1 MQLVALGISVLAI
14 ITLYLSVGKSAESKL
29 AERLQPRK
37 RIFQKTKAKSK
48 FNSVSALMEI
58 PDFASLLWF
67 AVSAGESLESALRL
81 AVSRSSGYVSGEF
94 ERVLRNVEHGAV
106 MQVELQELASEAKSE
121 HVRELASKLAVA
133 LNNGSALGDLMG
145 DFVQSSTSALRAE
158 LLIMAGRNET
168 KMMIPM
174 VFIILPITVMFAL
187 FPSLALIQ
195 GSFL

>member
-1 MQLVALGISVLAI
+1 MQLIAIGTSVIAI
-14 ITLYLSVGKSAESKL
+14 TALYLSLGKSGESKL
-29 AERLQPRK
+29 AELLQPRK
-37 RIFQKTKAKSK
+37 RIFQKNLGRTK
-48 FNSVSALMEI
+48 FNPVSALMEI

-81 AVSRSSGYVSGEF
+81 AVGRSTGYVSGEF
-94 ERVLRNVEHGAV
+94 ERVLRNVEHGALL
-106 MQVELQELASEAKSE
+106 QLELQELAGNSKSE
-121 HVRELASKLAVA
+121 QVRELATKLAVA
-133 LNNGSALGDLMG
+133 LNNGSALGDLMS
-145 DFVQSSTSALRAE
+145 DFVQSSTSTLRAE
-158 LLIMAGRNET
+158 LLIIAGRNET

>member
-1 MQLVALGISVLAI
+1 
-14 ITLYLSVGKSAESKL
+14 
-29 AERLQPRK
+29 
-37 RIFQKTKAKSK
+37 
-48 FNSVSALMEI
+48 
-58 PDFASLLWF
+58 
-67 AVSAGESLESALRL
+67 
-81 AVSRSSGYVSGEF
+81 
-94 ERVLRNVEHGAV
+94 LRNVEHGAV
-106 MQVELQELASEAKSE
+106 MQVELQELASQAKSE
-121 HVRELASKLAVA
+121 HVRELATKLSVA

-158 LLIMAGRNET
+158 LLIIAGRNET

>member
-1 MQLVALGISVLAI
+1 VQLIALGISVLAI
-14 ITLYLSVGKSAESKL
+14 ITLYLSLGKSSESNL
-29 AERLQPRK
+29 AQRLQPRK
-37 RIFQKTKAKSK
+37 RVFQKTKTKSK

-81 AVSRSSGYVSGEF
+81 AVSRSTGHVSREF
-94 ERVLRNVEHGAV
+94 ERVLRNVELGAV
-106 MQVELQELASEAKSE
+106 MQIELQELASQANSE
-121 HVRELASKLAVA
+121 HVRELATKLAVA

-158 LLIMAGRNET
+158 LLIIAGRNET

>member
-1 MQLVALGISVLAI
+1 MQLVALGTSVLAI
-14 ITLYLSVGKSAESKL
+14 ITLYLSLGKSSESKL
-29 AERLQPRK
+29 ADRLQPRK
-37 RIFQKTKAKSK
+37 RIFQKTKTKSK
-48 FNSVSALMEI
+48 FNAVSALMEI

-106 MQVELQELASEAKSE
+106 MQVELQELASQAKSE
-121 HVRELASKLAVA
+121 HVRELATKLAVA

-158 LLIMAGRNET
+158 LLIIAGRNET

-174 VFIILPITVMFAL
+174 VFIILPITVLFAL

>member
-1 MQLVALGISVLAI
+1 VQIIAVGISILAI
-14 ITLYLSVGKSAESKL
+14 SALYVSLGNSGESKL
-29 AERLQPRK
+29 TERLTPRK
-37 RIFQKTKAKSK
+37 RIFRKQLGRTKFSA
-48 FNSVSALMEI
+48 VSALMEI
-58 PDFASLLWF
+58 PDFASLLLF

-81 AVSRSSGYVSGEF
+81 AVSRSTGYVSGEF
-94 ERVLRNVEHGAV
+94 DKVLRNVEHGALL
-106 MQVELQELASEAKSE
+106 QIELQELVSNSKSE
-121 HVRELASKLAVA
+121 QVRELATKLAVA
-133 LNNGSALGDLMG
+133 LNNGSALGDLLT
-145 DFVQSSTSALRAE
+145 DFVQSSTFALRAE

>member
-14 ITLYLSVGKSAESKL
+14 ITLYLSLGKSAESKL

-37 RIFQKTKAKSK
+37 GIFQKTKAKSK

>member
-1 MQLVALGISVLAI
+1 MQSIALGLSVLAAAA
-14 ITLYLSVGKSAESKL
+14 LYLSLGKTGESKL
-29 AERLQPRK
+29 TERLKPRK
-37 RIFQKTKAKSK
+37 RVFRKNSTKTKFS
-48 FNSVSALMEI
+48 SISALMEL

-81 AVSRSSGYVSGEF
+81 AVSRSTGYVSGEF
-94 ERVLRNVEHGAV
+94 EKVLRNVEHGALL
-106 MQVELQELASEAKSE
+106 QVELQEVATQSKSE
-121 HVRELASKLAVA
+121 QVRELATKLAVA
-133 LNNGSALGDLMG
+133 LNNGSALGDLLS

-158 LLIMAGRNET
+158 LLIIAGRNET